1 MSFDIIGTGSAEPEF
16 RLTNKI
22 LEEMVETSD
31 EWITQRTGIKE
42 RRILSGTE
50 TLRELAKKSGEA
62 ALENAGIDAKELDY
76 ILFGTIS
83 AEYQT
88 PSQASILA
96 MDLGANCTAM
106 DLNAACTGFLYAL
119 DIADALFKAG
129 KAEYVMVVGMEIMS
143 RYIDYADRRTCVLFG
158 DGGGS
163 VILKKGNGLK
173 AIHTSNRGN
182 IDALNIPVVF
192 RDTPW
197 HKETETRNT
206 LEMMGGEVY
215 KFAVGAFL
223 NELSICLE
231 KAGMVTSDLDLVI
244 PHQANSRIIES
255 AREKLGLSEEAFVNE
270 VAKRGNTSAG
280 SIPLI
285 LDELNRSGRL
295 KPGMKIGFAAFG
307 GGLTSAGAILEW
319 TKQS

>member
-1 MSFDIIGTGSAEPEF
+1 MSFDIIGTGSAEPDF
-16 RLTNKI
+16 RLTNKM

-42 RRILSGTE
+42 RRISIDE
-50 TLRELAKKSGEA
+50 TLRSLALKASKA
-62 ALENAGIDAKELDY
+62 AVDNAGIDPSQLDY

-83 AEYQT
+83 AEYKT

-96 MDLGANCTAM
+96 MDLGADCTAM

-119 DIADALFKAG
+119 DLADALFKAG
-129 KAEYVMVVGMEIMS
+129 KAEYILVAGMEIMS
-143 RYIDYADRRTCVLFG
+143 RYIDYTDRRTCVLFG
-158 DGGGS
+158 DGGGC

-182 IDALNIPVVF
+182 IEALNIPNIF

-197 HKETETRNT
+197 HKETQTRDT
-206 LEMMGGEVY
+206 VEMSGGEVY
-215 KFAVGAFL
+215 KFAVGSFMT
-223 NELSICLE
+223 ELGICLDQA
-231 KAGMVTSDLDLVI
+231 KLTIGDLDLVV

-255 AREKLGLSEEAFVNE
+255 AREKLGLSEDKIVNE

-280 SIPLI
+280 SIPLL

-295 KPGMKIGFAAFG
+295 KAGMKIAMVAFG
-307 GGLTSAGAILEW
+307 GGLTSAGAIIEW
-319 TKQS
+319 TK

>member
-1 MSFDIIGTGSAEPEF
+1 MSFEIIGTGSAEPEF
-16 RLTNKI
+16 ILTNDM

-42 RRILSGTE
+42 RHIIKDE
-50 TLRELAKKSGEA
+50 TMRSLAKEA
-62 ALENAGIDAKELDY
+62 GLAAIENAGIDPKQLDY
-76 ILFGTIS
+76 ILFGTIGG
-83 AEYQT
+83 EYRT

-96 MDLGANCTAM
+96 MDLGATCSAM
-106 DLNAACTGFLYAL
+106 DINAACTGFLYSL
-119 DIADALFKAG
+119 DVADALFQAG
-129 KAEYVMVVGMEIMS
+129 KADYIMVMGMEIMS
-143 RYIDYADRRTCVLFG
+143 RYIDYTDRRTCVLFG
-158 DGGGS
+158 DGGGC
-163 VILKKGNGLK
+163 VILKKGNALK

-182 IDALNIPVVF
+182 IDALNIPVIY

-197 HKETETRNT
+197 HKETENRDTVFMN
-206 LEMMGGEVY
+206 GGEVY

-223 NELSICLE
+223 DELGICLE
-231 KAGMVTSDLDLVI
+231 KAGLTTADLDLVV

-255 AREKLGLSEEAFVNE
+255 AREKLGMSEESFING

-295 KPGMKIGFAAFG
+295 KKGMTIGMVAFG
-307 GGLTSAGAILEW
+307 GGLTSAGAVLEW
-319 TKQS
+319 TKES